1 MNERLKYKRIL
12 LKLSGEVL
20 QGEKGSGIDFKILAD
35 LCKQIAEIKKLGAEV
50 VIVIGGGN
58 FWRYRDFKDSG
69 LDRVHSDYMGML
81 ATVMNAMAIAES
93 FNNAA
98 IKSRALS
105 AIAMPTVLETYFQG
119 KALQNLKDGEIVI
132 CAGGTGSPYFTTDTT
147 AALRALELNCEV
159 VLKATKVDH
168 VCDKDP
174 AKHKD
179 AKIFKKLTHDEV
191 LSRGLQVM
199 DLSAI
204 SLCMEAKLPIIVFNL
219 KKSGNIM
226 KVIRGEEVGTIIQNS
241 SL

>member
-1 MNERLKYKRIL
+1 MRMTKKIKYKRVL

-20 QGEKGSGIDFKILAD
+20 QGVQGSGIDFKVLTS
-35 LCKQIAEIKKLGAEV
+35 LCKQVAEIKKIGTEV

-58 FWRYRDFKDSG
+58 FWRYRDFKNSN

-81 ATVMNAMAIAES
+81 ATVMNAMAMAGA
-93 FNNAA
+93 FNNSG
-98 IKSRALS
+98 IKARALS
-105 AIAMPTVLETYFQG
+105 AIGMPIVLESYFQA

-147 AALRALELNCEV
+147 AALRALELGCDV
-159 VLKATKVDH
+159 VLKATKVDY

-174 AKHKD
+174 VKYKD
-179 AKIFKKLTHDEV
+179 AKIFKKLTYDEV

-204 SLCMEAKLPIIVFNL
+204 SLCKEAKLPIVVFNL

-226 KVIRGEEVGTIIQNS
+226 KVVKGEEVGTIIS
-241 SL
+241 